1 MTGEPVFLRES
12 ELAVSGTHG
21 EHDSG
26 CSEGFAI
33 PGADRFDWSFEF
45 ELCGV
50 VVNDACTKAFS
61 LSTHRVHQFPA
72 LHTVNEP
79 REVLHLGRCHQCATS
94 GNGASDHHGG

>member
-12 ELAVSGTHG
+12 ELAVSRTHG

-33 PGADRFDWSFEF
+33 PGGDRFDECFEF

-50 VVNDACTKAFS
+50 DVNDACTKELS
-61 LSTHRVHQFPA
+61 LSTHRANQFLA
-72 LHTVNEP
+72 LRTANEP
-79 REVLHLGRCHQCATS
+79 REVHHLGRIPHSAPS
-94 GNGASDHHGG
+94 GNAAS